1 MGSCHNH
8 FREVVDLAEE
18 LRKHRNQRRPVS
30 EGQPNLRREEDDLA
44 TTPVLEP
51 SMAED
56 FDGMEIDNQ
65 LEVEG
70 GDSQGPIIEAFEGA
84 SKTYGKGTT
93 FIEQF
98 NYDQFANECTVNLYY
113 PFASREEWEFASS
126 LLCSSLS
133 MYAIDT
139 FLTLDL
145 VRPEF
150 HWKKKSKL
158 EANIFHR
165 FEV

>member
-1 MGSCHNH
+1 MNQPIGSCHSH

-18 LRKHRNQRRPVS
+18 LRKHRNQRHQS
-30 EGQPNLRREEDDLA
+30 ERQPDLRREEDDLVA
-44 TTPVLEP
+44 TPVLEP

-70 GDSQGPIIEAFEGA
+70 GDGHGRVTEVFEGA
-84 SKTYGKGTT
+84 SKTYGRGTT
-93 FIEQF
+93 FMEQF
-98 NYDQFANECTVNLYY
+98 DYDQFANERTENLYY

-126 LLCSSLS
+126 LLCSNLS
-133 MYAIDT
+133 MQAIDK
-139 FLTLDL
+139 FLSLDL
-145 VRPEF
+145 VRLEF
-150 HWKKKSKL
+150 HWKL

-165 FEV
+165 FGV